1 MLVFHLRLSAIIVL
15 LMLCN
20 QPLAFARSSQVSHD
34 DPWNSERIDQLPPE
48 VRSAVMR
55 LCGHP
60 PRAAHYFATYIDSSR
75 VIKLHFEH
83 LQCDDQRT
91 YCSGDSCLRQEYV
104 YTGGHYR
111 LLRSYYGRNNN

>member
-1 MLVFHLRLSAIIVL
+1 MLVFQLRLSAIIVL

-20 QPLAFARSSQVSHD
+20 QPFAFSRSSQVSHD

-91 YCSGDSCLRQEYV
+91 YCSGDSCLGQEYV

>member
-20 QPLAFARSSQVSHD
+20 QPLAFARSGQVSHD

-83 LQCDDQRT
+83 LQCDDQKT
-91 YCSGDSCLRQEYV
+91 YCSGDGCLRQEYV
-104 YTGGHYR
+104 YTGGRYR